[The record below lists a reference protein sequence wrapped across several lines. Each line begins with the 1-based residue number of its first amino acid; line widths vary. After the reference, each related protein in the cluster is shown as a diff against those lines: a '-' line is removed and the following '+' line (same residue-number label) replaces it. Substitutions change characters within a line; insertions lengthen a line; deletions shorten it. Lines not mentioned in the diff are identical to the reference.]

1 MNKPK
6 INGLLIAAGFS
17 KRMGDFK
24 PLMEYDNNPYIV
36 VITKKLLSV
45 CETVVI
51 VTGHKSIEIE
61 STIKFAF
68 IENVLFPRVKV
79 VVNPNFEKGMFT
91 SLQTGVKEL
100 IDSDWILY
108 HFVDQPFHKEK
119 FYKEFVAQIDDEY
132 DWIQPVYDGLEGH
145 PVMFKKTIFEKI
157 ISSPENHILRL
168 IRDDGSTKKKIWNCS
183 YSQILKDFDTPEDL
197 THPNK

>member
-51 VTGHKSIEIE
+51 VTGHKSVEIE

-79 VVNPNFEKGMFT
+79 IVNPNFEKGMFT

-119 FYKEFVAQIDDEY
+119 FYKEFTAKIDDEY
-132 DWIQPVYDGLEGH
+132 DWIQPVHDGLEGH

-168 IRDDGSTKKKIWNCS
+168 IRDDGSTKKKIWDCS

-197 THPNK
+197 IHSNK

>member
-61 STIKFAF
+61 STIKYAF

-119 FYKEFVAQIDDEY
+119 FYKEFVAQIDDNY

>member
-79 VVNPNFEKGMFT
+79 IVNPNFEKGMFT

-119 FYKEFVAQIDDEY
+119 FYKEFVAQIDDNY

>member
-1 MNKPK
+1 MDKPK

-17 KRMGDFK
+17 RRMGDFK
-24 PLMEYDNNPYIV
+24 PLMEYDNDPYIV

-68 IENVLFPRVKV
+68 IENILFPRVKV
-79 VVNPNFEKGMFT
+79 IVNPNFEKGMFT
-91 SLQTGVKEL
+91 SLQTGIKEL

-119 FYKEFVAQIDDEY
+119 FYKEFVTQVNDEY
-132 DWIQPVYDGLEGH
+132 DWIQPVYDGKEGH

-157 ISSPENHILRL
+157 ITSPENHILRL
-168 IRDDGSTKKKIWNCS
+168 IRDDGSTKKKKWECS
-183 YSQILKDFDTPEDL
+183 YPQILKDFDTPEDL
-197 THPNK
+197 IHSNK

>member
-1 MNKPK
+1 MDKPK

-17 KRMGDFK
+17 RRMGDFK
-24 PLMEYDNNPYIV
+24 PLMEYDNDPYIV

-61 STIKFAF
+61 STIKLAF
-68 IENVLFPRVKV
+68 IENNLFPRVKV
-79 VVNPNFEKGMFT
+79 LVNPNFEKGMFT
-91 SLQTGVKEL
+91 SLQAGLKEL
-100 IDSDWILY
+100 LYSDWILY

-119 FYKEFVAQIDDEY
+119 FYKEFVTQINDEY
-132 DWIQPVYDGLEGH
+132 DWIQPVHEDKEGH
-145 PVMFKKTIFEKI
+145 PVIFQKTIFEKI
-157 ISSPENHILRL
+157 ITSPEEHNLRL
-168 IRDDGSTKKKIWNCS
+168 IRDDGVTKKKKWECG

-197 THPNK
+197 IHSK

>member
-61 STIKFAF
+61 STIKYAF